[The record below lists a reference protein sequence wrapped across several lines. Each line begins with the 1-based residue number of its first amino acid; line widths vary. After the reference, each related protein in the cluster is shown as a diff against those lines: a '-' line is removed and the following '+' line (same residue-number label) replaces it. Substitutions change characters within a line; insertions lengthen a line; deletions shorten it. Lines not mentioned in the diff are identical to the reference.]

1 MASTGVPT
9 TGGRGIPTAGGR
21 NFLPPV
27 APPPILFLIVFRLF
41 RDSGVPMPD
50 ADEFAPD
57 RWEMT
62 GEPTPTM
69 TPRARR
75 PRPRQTERFLR
86 GPVPWPWLSRA
97 MILPGKA
104 LPARDDGPA
113 HGDVLPSSRWR
124 PRYPNNYG
132 TTSDPPAG
140 KGWAGVDPA
149 NAGPRH
155 GGNDSRK
162 VGTTM
167 IDTVT
172 FRWDNYQHERNTLT
186 HLGTVEAHHRGKRD
200 SALKDRKGHR
210 GSTRV
215 VVSIREREA
224 EPTP

>member
-104 LPARDDGPA
+104 LAVA
-113 HGDVLPSSRWR
+113 LILWR
-124 PRYPNNYG
+124 QRG
-132 TTSDPPAG
+132 MTG
-140 KGWAGVDPA
+140 
-149 NAGPRH
+149 R
-155 GGNDSRK
+155 R
-162 VGTTM
+162 
-167 IDTVT
+167 TVT
-172 FRWDNYQHERNTLT
+172 FCLARA
-186 HLGTVEAHHRGKRD
+186 GAHGIPPTTARRAIRQLEKAG
-200 SALKDRKGHR
+200 L
-210 GSTRV
+210 
-215 VVSIREREA
+215 VSILRMPGHGMEVTILEKS
-224 EPTP
+224 EQP